1 MTLTDPSE
9 AILLWAA
16 FAVMGVLA
24 IIVYVDR
31 D

>member
-1 MTLTDPSE
+1 MTLADPYD
-9 AILLWAA
+9 AVLLWAA

>member
-1 MTLTDPSE
+1 MSDPSD

>member
-31 D
+31 E

>member
-1 MTLTDPSE
+1 MSDPYD
-9 AILLWAA
+9 AVLLWAA

-31 D
+31 E

>member
-1 MTLTDPSE
+1 MTDPYDS
-9 AILLWAA
+9 ILLWAA

-24 IIVYVDR
+24 LIVYVDR

>member
-1 MTLTDPSE
+1 MTDPSE
-9 AILLWAA
+9 AILIWAA

>member
-1 MTLTDPSE
+1 MSDPYDS
-9 AILLWAA
+9 ILLWAA

-31 D
+31 E

>member
-1 MTLTDPSE
+1 MSDPYDS
-9 AILLWAA
+9 ILLWAA

>member
-1 MTLTDPSE
+1 MTDASD
-9 AILLWAA
+9 AILIWAA

>member
-1 MTLTDPSE
+1 MSE
-9 AILLWAA
+9 PYDSILLWAA

-31 D
+31 E